1 MQDFSRLTSQIGLGK
16 GEFGVLRIQCSS
28 NTRIDTV
35 AQINAFR
42 KRADEAKRSLTNLQ
56 EHKVDVDFSHYRS
69 TLKNSAV
76 VDELESKVK
85 SFKPATYDVQAIQKA
100 IDAFEAKAVD
110 SAQQTEKKIAEELKD
125 LQATLD
131 NIQSARPFDQLT
143 IDDVA
148 AARPEITKTVDT
160 MVQKGKWSVPGY
172 KEKCEWCCN
181 SDFNFTNSVF
191 SWRPQYQ

>member
-1 MQDFSRLTSQIGLGK
+1 MHATRISRQAVDFSRLTSQIGLGK
-16 GEFGVLRIQCSS
+16 GELVITRDFEYS
-28 NTRIDTV
+28 NSLTDTV

-42 KRADEAKRSLTNLQ
+42 KRSDEAKRSLANLNEQ
-56 EHKVDVDFSHYRS
+56 KVTVDFAHYRS
-69 TLKNSAV
+69 VLKNSAV
-76 VDELESKVK
+76 VDDLESKTK
-85 SFKPATYDVQAIQKA
+85 NFKPASYDVQAIQKA

-143 IDDVA
+143 LDDVA

-160 MVQKGKWSVPGY
+160 MVHKGKWSVPGY
-172 KEKCEWCCN
+172 KEKFGDLN
-181 SDFNFTNSVF
+181 IM
-191 SWRPQYQ
+191 